1 MFDACMC
8 LLPVLFMCMCLF
20 VALAQVLREMC
31 RKLFASNNV
40 LTLVDDK
47 LDMFESVFAPTI
59 GVFGVDRFHCTF
71 GSVLVIP

>member
-1 MFDACMC
+1 MSRVN
-8 LLPVLFMCMCLF
+8 LLLVVAEYAGHGDCLF

-31 RKLFASNNV
+31 RKLVASNNA

-59 GVFGVDRFHCTF
+59 GVFGVDRFHCTLAAF
-71 GSVLVIP
+71 L